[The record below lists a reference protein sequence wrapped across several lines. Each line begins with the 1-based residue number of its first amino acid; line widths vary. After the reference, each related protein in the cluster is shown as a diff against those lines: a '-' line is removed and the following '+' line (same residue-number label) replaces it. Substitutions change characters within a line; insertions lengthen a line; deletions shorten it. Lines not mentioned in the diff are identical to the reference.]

1 MNQTIP
7 VKPERPK
14 VRYFLDE
21 RELNP
26 VEVEL
31 LQLEK
36 ASSVSH
42 DASYDA
48 TKPPVK
54 PVRPAVQYR

>member
-1 MNQTIP
+1 MKPTIP

-14 VRYFLDE
+14 VKYFLDE
-21 RELNP
+21 RDLSP
-26 VEVEL
+26 VEVDL
-31 LQLEK
+31 LHLEK

-42 DASYDA
+42 DA

>member
-1 MNQTIP
+1 MKPTIP

-14 VRYFLDE
+14 VKYFLDE
-21 RELNP
+21 RELSP
-26 VEVEL
+26 AEVEL

-36 ASSVSH
+36 ATSVSH
-42 DASYDA
+42 DVRYDA